1 MSRALGALPI
11 GALTYFRTTAL
22 SQRPWVDSVTGR
34 VLFFETEPLTYGT
47 HKIDIIVISANETNT
62 FCLDLITVYTTSGVE
77 TSSAATSSSPPTVTS
92 SNSPTVWSSGLP
104 TVATHS
110 TSVGAIA
117 GGVAGGVAGIAILVA
132 VLWYFLRKTYRG
144 PRANVDFQKS
154 GPDDI
159 FDDECLY
166 TFHPLHRRKRWAFT

>member
-1 MSRALGALPI
+1 M
-11 GALTYFRTTAL
+11 
-22 SQRPWVDSVTGR
+22 DSVTGR
-34 VLFFETEPLTYGT
+34 VLFFETELLTYGT
-47 HKIDIIVISANETNT
+47 HKINIIVVSANETNT

-77 TSSAATSSSPPTVTS
+77 TSSVVTSSSPPTVTS
-92 SNSPTVWSSGLP
+92 SSSPTASSSGLP

-110 TSVGAIA
+110 TPVAAIA
-117 GGVAGGVAGIAILVA
+117 GGVVGGVAGIAILVTA
-132 VLWYFLRKTYRG
+132 LWYFLRRTHRG

-166 TFHPLHRRKRWAFT
+166 TFHRLLQRKRWEFT